1 MFQEIR
7 KGTKLMRRE
16 PLFDLWILL
25 ITLILVMIGL
35 IMVFS
40 TSSILAQERYDD
52 AYYFIKKQIIYVV
65 LGLGLLVTLMNI
77 DYHSFKKPVYLLLG
91 IAFILLILVLIPG
104 IGVRVAGARRW
115 INIGIMRF
123 QPAELLKLSLVIWL
137 AYSLDK
143 KGDLVKSFKFG
154 VFPHLLVTGIFIFL
168 LLMQPDFGTAAVLG
182 LISVGLLFSAGVPW
196 GYLVGLVVAALPA
209 AYFMVFSVP
218 YRRERILAFLN
229 PWQDPGDRGFQII
242 QSFLAFY
249 SGKFTGLGLGDG
261 RQKLFFLPE
270 AHTDFIFSVI
280 GEEVGLLGVFAILVL
295 FFLFAFR
302 GLMVA
307 INAKDQFGR
316 FLAAGITLMISGQA
330 LLNIGIVLGLLPTKG
345 LPLPFVSFGGSAL
358 VMSLAATG
366 ILLNISSQL
375 EK

>member
-182 LISVGLLFSAGVPW
+182 LISVGLSCWISGRSTARGVFYGLQCPLQKRENSCVSEPMAG
-196 GYLVGLVVAALPA
+196 
-209 AYFMVFSVP
+209 
-218 YRRERILAFLN
+218 
-229 PWQDPGDRGFQII
+229 
-242 QSFLAFY
+242 
-249 SGKFTGLGLGDG
+249 SGGQGISDYT
-261 RQKLFFLPE
+261 
-270 AHTDFIFSVI
+270 IFS
-280 GEEVGLLGVFAILVL
+280 GVL
-295 FFLFAFR
+295 FRKIYRA
-302 GLMVA
+302 G
-307 INAKDQFGR
+307 FGR
-316 FLAAGITLMISGQA
+316 WKAETFF
-330 LLNIGIVLGLLPTKG
+330 P
-345 LPLPFVSFGGSAL
+345 
-358 VMSLAATG
+358 
-366 ILLNISSQL
+366 
-375 EK
+375 